1 MDEITVLLLSRYL
14 DGDLD
19 PAETSHLEGRLRQD
33 ARLQKHLT
41 ALRSLRGAVAA
52 AAERDEPPAELDR
65 LMEPLR
71 RGVPDGPKVRPW
83 LRWAGMAAAAVLAVT
98 VVYEVDR
105 RAPAGPKLEPR
116 PRGAYQSRAA
126 EPTRRFALA
135 PLPTASTPEEEQ
147 PLGVADR
154 LLASPIPERE
164 VAAEPPV
171 LEVLGPLNNEEEKVF
186 AANDA
191 GQQQAG
197 EVAPAPSSETKGDSG
212 AAADGGRSA
221 ARKDL
226 SSEEPMAIRSTA
238 PSASE
243 GGKGHETATI
253 GAMAPMSFDGA
264 GTGRLYVAVDGET
277 IWRSFDPQRRCP
289 PGRHIV
295 RVDIAAGVVVK
306 ALPFGGAQSLAPAET
321 CAADLVHGLEIEGV
335 PDGEYRAE
343 VVVEAVGSK

>member
-1 MDEITVLLLSRYL
+1 MDEITVLLLSRYV
-14 DGDLD
+14 DGDLG
-19 PAETSHLEGRLRQD
+19 PAETSDLEERLRLD
-33 ARLQKHLT
+33 AQLQKDLA
-41 ALRSLRGAVAA
+41 ALRSLRGTVAA

-71 RGVPDGPKVRPW
+71 RGVPEGPKVRPW

-98 VVYEVDR
+98 VVYEVDQ
-105 RAPAGPKLEPR
+105 RAPGPKLDPR
-116 PRGAYQSRAA
+116 PRGVYQSRAA

-147 PLGVADR
+147 PLGAADR

-164 VAAEPPV
+164 VAVAPPV

-186 AANDA
+186 AANDKEQPPA
-191 GQQQAG
+191 D
-197 EVAPAPSSETKGDSG
+197 EVAPGPPSEEMGDSG
-212 AAADGGRSA
+212 AAADAGRSA
-221 ARKDL
+221 ARKTL
-226 SSEEPMAIRSTA
+226 TSQEPPSTRSAAAST
-238 PSASE
+238 SE
-243 GGKGHETATI
+243 GGKRNEAAAI
-253 GAMAPMSFDGA
+253 GEMAPMSFDGA

-277 IWRSFDPQRRCP
+277 IWRSFDPKRRCP

-306 ALPFGGAQSLAPAET
+306 ALPFGGVQSLAPAET
-321 CAADLVHGLEIEGV
+321 CAADLVRGLEIEGV

-343 VVVEAVGSK
+343 VVVEAVGAK